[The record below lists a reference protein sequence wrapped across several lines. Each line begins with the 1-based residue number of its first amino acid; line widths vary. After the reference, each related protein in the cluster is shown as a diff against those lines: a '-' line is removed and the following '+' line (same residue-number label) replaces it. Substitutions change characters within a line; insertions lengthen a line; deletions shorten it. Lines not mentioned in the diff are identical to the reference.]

1 MWLEE
6 IKSQIEKI
14 KQSSFYDGDFGD
26 TIEDESLLF
35 NEIDNKSNIVLND
48 YRDFMK
54 QIGYGE
60 LDASFYVE
68 DSPAPYQ
75 KVYIR
80 EIPELDGM
88 YIFASDQ
95 SEYSYAF
102 DSKNNFEVVD
112 IDASGKPEKHY
123 GDFKTFI
130 INKVKEI
137 NEMVIWRK
145 ENL

>member
-14 KQSSFYDGDFGD
+14 KQSSFYEGDFGD

-35 NEIDNKSNIVLND
+35 NAIDNKSNIILND

-54 QIGYGE
+54 QVGYGE

-68 DSPAPYQ
+68 DGPVPYQ

-112 IDASGKPEKHY
+112 IDASGKLEKHY
-123 GDFKTFI
+123 GDFKAFI
-130 INKVKEI
+130 SNKVKEI
-137 NEMVIWRK
+137 NEMVIWRR